1 MLTFTVMSFTAAT
14 VALMLAA
21 SSVNAT
27 PVLEPIEISSAQ

>member
-14 VALMLAA
+14 VGLMIAA

-27 PVLEPIEISSAQ
+27 PVLEPIEISAAE